1 MNDHLLESPDAEAR
15 AVADGLRARV
25 EGHFFEMPTLRLT
38 LAQARRLWGLD
49 QERCE
54 RVLRALVDAGFL
66 ARGHDGAFFLSPAVA
81 TA

>member
-1 MNDHLLESPDAEAR
+1 MDNQLLDGPDADAR
-15 AVADGLRARV
+15 AVVDGLRARV
-25 EGHFFEMPTLRLT
+25 EGQFFEMPTLRLT

-54 RVLRALVDAGFL
+54 RVLRALVEAGFL
-66 ARGHDGAFFLSPAVA
+66 ARAHDGAFFLAPSVA

>member
-1 MNDHLLESPDAEAR
+1 MDDQLRDRPDAEAR

-25 EGHFFEMPTLRLT
+25 EGQFFEMPTLRLT

-66 ARGHDGAFFLSPAVA
+66 ALAHDGSFFLAPSVA
-81 TA
+81 AA